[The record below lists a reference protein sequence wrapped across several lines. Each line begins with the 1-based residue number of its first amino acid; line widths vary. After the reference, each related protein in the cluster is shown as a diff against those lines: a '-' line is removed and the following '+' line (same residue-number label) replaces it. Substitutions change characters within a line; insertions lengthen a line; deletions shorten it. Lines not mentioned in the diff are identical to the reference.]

1 MEYFPMVLPFSGSKQ
16 HHKLQ
21 EKKKAKKQNKEIAL
35 NLQTHFNAENSLFPY
50 L

>member
-1 MEYFPMVLPFSGSKQ
+1 MVLPFSGSKQ

-21 EKKKAKKQNKEIAL
+21 EKKKKAKKQNKEIAL